1 VIDFLLSLAS
11 LARLSSSGIMKLST
25 TLCFALVI
33 TLCYFATVDSTPIQ
47 KSDVSESKKEV
58 GRQSGPVVSPAV
70 PGGGDDD
77 DDDDG
82 KAAVFMAFYCFGSL
96 FFCVYFFNLIR

>member
-1 VIDFLLSLAS
+1 MIQHKFVLTRPSNVIDFLPSL
-11 LARLSSSGIMKLST
+11 LRFSSCGIMKLST

-47 KSDVSESKKEV
+47 KNDVSENKKEV
-58 GRQSGPVVSPAV
+58 GRQSGPVVSPPV
-70 PGGGDDD
+70 PGDTD

-82 KAAVFMAFYCFGSL
+82 KTL
-96 FFCVYFFNLIR
+96 FLNFITL